1 MSKKY
6 LLLCNRHNSIYGD
19 EWCLWWGNRESKSGY
34 TSDVRI
40 AHRFTEE
47 EIKQYEEDAAKGE
60 DIPVPIDVIGVSEE
74 YEPKE
79 TYNKNL
85 RVLIEKGTL
94 NKLMDLELKPLWQDN
109 AVYCPNCGCTELDE
123 DEREEDGEKIYYCN
137 GCGYEFKES
146 EVEQ

>member
-1 MSKKY
+1 MNKKY
-6 LLLCNRHNSIYGD
+6 LLLCNRHNSCFGD
-19 EWCLWWGNRESKSGY
+19 NWCLWWGDRESKSGY
-34 TSDVRI
+34 SSDVRI

-47 EIKQYEEDAAKGE
+47 EIQKYAEGSD

-94 NKLMDLELKPLWQDN
+94 NKLMHLDLRPLFQEPEHICPSCGSDN
-109 AVYCPNCGCTELDE
+109 VMQTYEGDEVVYICNECEYEFDE
-123 DEREEDGEKIYYCN
+123 DG
-137 GCGYEFKES
+137 
-146 EVEQ
+146 VEQ

>member
-6 LLLCNRHNSIYGD
+6 LLLCNRHNSCFGD
-19 EWCLWWGNRESKSGY
+19 NWCLWWGDRESKSGY
-34 TSDVRI
+34 SSDLRI

-47 EIKQYEEDAAKGE
+47 EIEKYKEEGQ

-94 NKLMDLELKPLWQDN
+94 NQLMDLNLRPLFQEPECICPSCGSDN
-109 AVYCPNCGCTELDE
+109 VMQTYEGDEVVYICNECEYEFDE
-123 DEREEDGEKIYYCN
+123 DG
-137 GCGYEFKES
+137 
-146 EVEQ
+146 VEQ